1 MITAD
6 TADLDAS
13 LQKFIET
20 AERKLKNVA
29 KGFAYE
35 FSVFAVGNTPLGEE
49 QDGPDSTYFNLYQFR
64 TTRKDWQSYGLEP
77 KEGFARGAW
86 QVSFDGSLEAQSNYG
101 QTSGS
106 TALVS
111 IDSTLNRYKLG
122 QTITIGNYGPYI
134 RDLNNG
140 YSEKAPEG
148 ISKPTI
154 DQVLQAY
161 LINVKKYYEA
171 G

>member
-6 TADLDAS
+6 AADLDAS

-35 FSVFAVGNTPLGEE
+35 FSVFAVGNTPLGNA
-49 QDGPDSTYFNLYQFR
+49 DTYMNLYLRRYF
-64 TTRKDWQSYGLEP
+64 TEGLEP
-77 KEGFARGAW
+77 EEGFARGAW
-86 QVSFDGSLEAQSNYG
+86 QVSFDGSLSAIERYG
-101 QTSGS
+101 QSSGDEA
-106 TALVS
+106 TAS
-111 IDSTLNRYKLG
+111 IKMELNGYKLG

-134 RDLNNG
+134 MDLQQG
-140 YSEKAPEG
+140 YSPQAPEG